1 MPITDIRRWRGAE
14 ETMMDSFGLVDSE
27 RPGDIQGKM
36 FNKQSK
42 YDSGA

>member
-1 MPITDIRRWRGAE
+1 MPITDIRRWRGVE
-14 ETMMDSFGLVDSE
+14 ETMMNSFGLVAFE

-36 FNKQSK
+36 SKKQSK